1 MRTNTSAMAR
11 EVVIVGHGG
20 AVGLELTGA
29 CDVFELANAW
39 LAEQARPP
47 AYRLQVMTL
56 DGGPLELYGG
66 LELSATRSL
75 RRYRGPV
82 DTLIV
87 VGGPVAPAA
96 SENPSL
102 ARAVAEVAARARRVV
117 SLCTGAFILAAGGV
131 LDGRRVT
138 THWLFGDDLAA
149 RYPAVEVDT
158 DPIYVRDGP
167 VWTSA
172 GITAGL
178 DLLLALVEEDEGSEV
193 AREIARLLVMFL
205 RRTGS
210 QAQFSAQLS
219 NQLADRH
226 PVRELQQYIA
236 EHPEADLSLPALA
249 RRVSMSPRHFARLFR
264 AETGT
269 SPGRYVEQARIETAR
284 RRLEES
290 QLSVEAVAAACGF
303 GSVGNFR
310 RVFAKAMDVSPFE
323 YRRSFGP
330 ARPSEGD
337 GLDLA
342 V

>member
-1 MRTNTSAMAR
+1 MAR
-11 EVVIVGHGG
+11 EVVVVGHGG
-20 AVGLELTGA
+20 AVGIELTAA
-29 CDVFELANAW
+29 CEVLELANVW
-39 LAEQARPP
+39 LAEQGRPP
-47 AYRLQVMTL
+47 AYEVQVMTL
-56 DGGPLELYGG
+56 DGGPLPLFGG
-66 LELSATRSL
+66 LELSATGSL

-102 ARAVAEVAARARRVV
+102 ARAVGRASAGARRVV
-117 SLCTGAFILAAGGV
+117 SLCTGAFVLAAAGL

-138 THWLFGDDLAA
+138 THWRFGEDLAA

-172 GITAGL
+172 GITAGI

-193 AREIARLLVMFL
+193 AREIARLLVIFL

-210 QAQFSAQLS
+210 QAQFSAQLC

-226 PVRELQQYIA
+226 PIRELQQYIA

-249 RRVSMSPRHFARLFR
+249 RRVNMSPRHFARLFR
-264 AETGT
+264 SETGV

-290 QLSVEAVAAACGF
+290 EQSVEAIAAACGF
-303 GSVGNFR
+303 GSAGNFR
-310 RVFAKAMDVSPFE
+310 RVFAKAMGVSPFE
-323 YRRSFGP
+323 YRRGFGP
-330 ARPSEGD
+330 ARPSARRD

>member
-1 MRTNTSAMAR
+1 M
-11 EVVIVGHGG
+11 
-20 AVGLELTGA
+20 ELAGA
-29 CDVFELANAW
+29 CEVLELANFW
-39 LAEQARPP
+39 LSEQGRPP
-47 AYRLQVMTL
+47 AYHVQVMTV
-56 DGGPLELYGG
+56 DGGPLPIMGG
-66 LELSATRSL
+66 LEISRTRSL
-75 RRYRGPV
+75 RRYRGAI

-96 SENPSL
+96 SEDPSL
-102 ARAVAEVAARARRVV
+102 ARAVARAAVDARRIV
-117 SLCTGAFILAAGGV
+117 SLCTGAFILAAAGL

-138 THWLFGDDLAA
+138 THWRFGDDLAA
-149 RYPAVEVDT
+149 RYPTVEVDT

-172 GITAGL
+172 GITAGI
-178 DLLLALVEEDEGSEV
+178 DLLLALVEDDEGSEV

-210 QAQFSAQLS
+210 QAQFSTQLC

-226 PVRELQQYIA
+226 PIRELQQYIA

-249 RRVSMSPRHFARLFR
+249 RRVNMSPRHFARLFR
-264 AETGT
+264 GETGV

-290 QLSVEAVAAACGF
+290 ELSVEAIAAACGF
-303 GSVGNFR
+303 GSPGNFR

-323 YRRSFGP
+323 YRRSFGA
-330 ARPSEGD
+330 ARPSERAG
-337 GLDLA
+337 GLELA